1 MFGFSGKKKVDPPRD
16 GVDVENIVWRSLP
29 HQFVINSVIR
39 NQNNQRAGSS
49 ARTVDGA
56 VTG

>member
-39 NQNNQRAGSS
+39 NQNNHNLKF
-49 ARTVDGA
+49 
-56 VTG
+56 